1 MSNTILNDY
10 QRVLDRRR
18 ADRAYLAQVARG
30 KHLALLADWKQG
42 QTQPTVHNDANNV
55 TRVLT
60 KEQFYGD

>member
-1 MSNTILNDY
+1 MSNTILSDY

-30 KHLALLADWKQG
+30 KRLALLADWKQ
-42 QTQPTVHNDANNV
+42 QHQADAPTE

-60 KEQFYGD
+60 KEQFYAD